1 MLLQIGMTS
10 RYQNSPPDYTQNHA
24 VVPLGA
30 ARTDHHLDT
39 GLTVG
44 CPVMRDR
51 VKVKFPLQILKPASS
66 RRLSNLGSRPR
77 KARSRVRRE
86 PFPASRVRARHRPGR
101 RGSSRT
107 SFTLTVSP
115 LGLGASRQVGVSAAS
130 QERSPGRPVK
140 YDPGRNDLR
149 TRFSRSANILV
160 CQKSK
165 TRLPEWRLLLPRS
178 PFSAR

>member
-1 MLLQIGMTS
+1 MKRGLMLLQIGMTS

-51 VKVKFPLQILKPASS
+51 VKVKFPQQILKPASS

-77 KARSRVRRE
+77 KASSLPRLSRALSSQSSARE
-86 PFPASRVRARHRPGR
+86 ASPRPAWIIAHELRIDRFA
-101 RGSSRT
+101 
-107 SFTLTVSP
+107 F
-115 LGLGASRQVGVSAAS
+115 GLGRFPSSWRKRRFTGAIA
-130 QERSPGRPVK
+130 RSPGEVRPGPK
-140 YDPGRNDLR
+140 
-149 TRFSRSANILV
+149 
-160 CQKSK
+160 
-165 TRLPEWRLLLPRS
+165 
-178 PFSAR
+178 